1 MFLQPYQPHE
11 LRFAYCYRLYLR
23 CRTYR
28 SRPLLPLVELDLP
41 ILNSLVCPYDIR
53 VLECAS
59 DPTNLLVLASL
70 EPSETISG
78 CAGKLKGRTSNW
90 LREALHLEEPTNL
103 LSRGYFA
110 CTVGKSSR
118 TAVEQYL
125 EQQAEHHGYKQRLL
139 PPVFVEQYD
148 LSPEDE
154 ARISTK
160 HAVVVAQFHMVLATW
175 RRKGVFGSHQ
185 GRRIAAQWRSLQ
197 NDRRIALLKVS
208 FVPDHVH
215 IALRLHPSVAPAN
228 VAAQLMN
235 SAQEISQ
242 RDLISA
248 GLERLWQPSGYIG
261 SYGNLASP
269 QIRKYIDNWR
279 SF

>member
-1 MFLQPYQPHE
+1 MFIQPYQPHE

-28 SRPLLPLVELDLP
+28 TRPLSPLAQLDASVLD
-41 ILNSLVCPYDIR
+41 SLVCPYDIR

-59 DPTNLLVLASL
+59 DPTDLLVMASL
-70 EPSETISG
+70 KPFETISG

-110 CTVGKSSR
+110 CTVGKSNQ
-118 TAVEQYL
+118 TVVEQYL
-125 EQQAEHHGYKQRLL
+125 EQQGAHHGYKPRLL
-139 PPVFVEQYD
+139 PPVFVEQYE
-148 LSPEDE
+148 LSPDDE
-154 ARISTK
+154 ARISAK
-160 HAVVVAQFHMVLATW
+160 HAVVVAQFHLVLATW

-197 NDRRIALLKVS
+197 NDWRIALVKVS

-215 IALRLHPSVAPAN
+215 IALRLHPSVAPAD
-228 VAAQLMN
+228 VVVQLMN
-235 SAQEISQ
+235 SAQEIIQ
-242 RDLISA
+242 PDLISA

-279 SF
+279 RL